1 MKHNCHK
8 VLANE
13 YTEDCPQKLSKPQL
27 IAIVLCHRDET
38 KATIN
43 SLSDEVKA
51 TNTNFQKLKADVG
64 IGKIISNLL
73 TKKTVETEQ
82 QRRRND
88 QKSRREWLEIAGIP
102 TFTPQQNLEENAG
115 QIFEAIGVSV
125 DKNDIDYCHRLRM
138 DERSTQGLQASSQI

>member
-1 MKHNCHK
+1 MKHKCHK

-13 YTEDCPQKLSKPQL
+13 YTEDGPQKLSKPQL

-82 QRRRND
+82 QRRKND

-102 TFTPQQNLEENAG
+102 TFTLQQNLEENAG

>member
-1 MKHNCHK
+1 MKHKCHK

-82 QRRRND
+82 QRRKND

>member
-1 MKHNCHK
+1 MKHKCHK

-82 QRRRND
+82 QRRKND

-102 TFTPQQNLEENAG
+102 TFTPQPNLEENAG

>member
-1 MKHNCHK
+1 MKHKCHK

>member
-1 MKHNCHK
+1 MKHKCHK

-102 TFTPQQNLEENAG
+102 TFTPQQNLEENAR

-125 DKNDIDYCHRLRM
+125 DKKDIDYCHRLRM

>member
-1 MKHNCHK
+1 MKHKCHK

-73 TKKTVETEQ
+73 TKKTVVTEQ
-82 QRRRND
+82 QRRKND

>member
-1 MKHNCHK
+1 MKHKCHK

-51 TNTNFQKLKADVG
+51 TNTKFQKLKADVG

-82 QRRRND
+82 QRRKND

-102 TFTPQQNLEENAG
+102 TFTLQQNLEENAG

>member
-1 MKHNCHK
+1 MKHKCHK

-27 IAIVLCHRDET
+27 IALVLCHRDET

-82 QRRRND
+82 QRRKND